1 MVEVEL
7 RATWTQTRK
16 ANGEVVQARVNNTI
30 ELWKTGKFMHL
41 GMKSWSV
48 NQYCFSKVWFRTHSV
63 HLREVDTRKIT
74 SSAKL
79 WMYAD
84 MLLKPEEKI
93 MHRPVTTGGL
103 GVHHVRSKG
112 LAGLI
117 RTFLETACNP
127 KLLHSLIHEVLFRYH
142 VLQDM
147 TS

>member
-1 MVEVEL
+1 
-7 RATWTQTRK
+7 
-16 ANGEVVQARVNNTI
+16 
-30 ELWKTGKFMHL
+30 MHL

-147 TS
+147 TLHKPGFSPFYNEEFFSIIRKVINDNGTRSCLRTR